1 MKKILFLMLISGS
14 MLTASAQVTDST
26 TTTVHKY
33 YYYPSSNV
41 YFDEATG
48 NYWYKDNTGTS
59 WTETQ
64 TLPTTVTIEK
74 TSPRFSLKY
83 NGTEPWKNNAADI
96 KKYKVKKNG
105 VVKMKTKKDADDH

>member
-41 YFDEATG
+41 YFDEASG
-48 NYWYKDNTGTS
+48 NYWYKDNTS
-59 WTETQ
+59 KWSETQ
-64 TLPTTVTIEK
+64 TLPATITVEK
-74 TSPRFSLKY
+74 TPRYSITY
-83 NGTEPWKNNAADI
+83 NGTEPWKNNTADI

-105 VVKMKTKKDADDH
+105 TVKMKTKKDADH